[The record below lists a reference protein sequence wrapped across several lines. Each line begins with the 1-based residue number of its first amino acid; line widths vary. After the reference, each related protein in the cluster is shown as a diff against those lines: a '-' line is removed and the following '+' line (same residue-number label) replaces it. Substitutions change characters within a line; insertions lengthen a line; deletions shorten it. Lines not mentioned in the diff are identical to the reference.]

1 MPTASIA
8 PAITF
13 FTARLLAQLD
23 RTPRNVVCSP
33 LSAQV
38 ALTMAALGAEGSTRT
53 QFEDVLGGG
62 IEDLAD
68 SAQTLRAL
76 LAEVG
81 EEGRS
86 RGNAS
91 APEPARASLVGG
103 AWAQQGVAVRE
114 DYRRGLADRFGSGLG
129 ELDLTEPA
137 ALEAGR
143 REIND
148 WVAAQTGGLV
158 QELIPAGALTAR
170 DRLVLV
176 SALHVKAAWPTPLTS
191 VPGTFT
197 TADGERRDLEL
208 LRGTATGWYEDEIC
222 RATAL
227 TSAGGEVSLAVIQPV
242 VGLEEVLE
250 AWSAAAERASGRPAA
265 APGSGMPDAEP
276 SPRGLA
282 TLLSGL
288 ADSTE
293 RVDLSLPGLDVAW
306 DEELN
311 GPLQRLGLTDA
322 FGGAADFSGIAEGAD
337 WFLSL
342 VLQKAVL
349 RLDEHGM
356 EAAAATALMTRL
368 SAAAPPQRELVL
380 DSPFLLLVSE
390 TATGTPLLAGWI
402 GDPAA

>member
-1 MPTASIA
+1 MPTSSTASA
-8 PAITF
+8 VTS

-23 RTPRNVVCSP
+23 RTPRNVICSP

-76 LAEVG
+76 LDEVG

-114 DYRRGLADRFGSGLG
+114 DYRRRLADRFGSGLG
-129 ELDLTEPA
+129 ELDLSEPA

-176 SALHVKAAWPTPLTS
+176 SALHVRAAWPAPLTP

-208 LRGTATGWYEDEIC
+208 LRGTATGWYEDETC

-227 TSAGGEVSLAVIQPV
+227 NSAGGEVSLAVIQPV

-250 AWSAAAERASGRPAA
+250 AWSAAAEPASGSPADSA
-265 APGSGMPDAEP
+265 

-282 TLLSGL
+282 TLLTGL

-293 RVDLSLPGLDVAW
+293 RVDLSLPGLDVSW

-368 SAAAPPQRELVL
+368 SAAAPPQRELVI
-380 DSPFLLLVSE
+380 DSPFLLVVSE
-390 TATGTPLLAGWI
+390 TATGAPLLAGWI
-402 GDPAA
+402 GGPAG